1 VTCWSAPDQD
11 TMRRIAFQLQRPGWR
26 ITSPAR
32 SGSEDG
38 CWHATDGTTGLAAP
52 SLGALLD
59 ELDWRHAS

>member
-1 VTCWSAPDQD
+1 
-11 TMRRIAFQLQRPGWR
+11 MRRIAFQLQRPGWR